1 METLKSKIDMNR
13 LPHHIGIIMDG
24 NGRWAK
30 NRNLPRSMGHKEGA
44 KRVIDIVEASYK
56 LGIESLSLYAFSTET
71 WKRPEEEVNKLM
83 ELLIYYIRTQ
93 LNKIIKNNIKIN
105 VMGDITKLPK
115 KVQSEVERV
124 LSLTKSNDQM
134 TLNIGLNYGG
144 RDEIIKAV
152 KNISKEY
159 KEGIIDIEDIDE
171 NTFSDYLYTK
181 GQPELD
187 LLIRSSGELRVSNFM
202 LYQLAYCEFWFS
214 NILWPDFKEELLY
227 KAIIDYQNR
236 DRRFGGI

>member
-134 TLNIGLNYGG
+134 ILNIGLNYGG

>member
-1 METLKSKIDMNR
+1 METLKSQIDMSK
-13 LPHHIGIIMDG
+13 LPKHIGIIMDG
-24 NGRWAK
+24 NGRWAQ
-30 NRNLPRSMGHKEGA
+30 NRNLPRPMGHKEGT

-71 WKRPEEEVNKLM
+71 WKRPEDEVNKLM

-105 VMGDITKLPK
+105 LMGDITELPE
-115 KVQSEVERV
+115 KVQKEVSRA
-124 LSLTKSNDQM
+124 LSLTKTNDKM

-144 RDEIIKAV
+144 RDEIIRAV
-152 KNISKEY
+152 KNIAQEY
-159 KEGIIDIEDIDE
+159 KKGITNIDDINE
-171 NTFSDYLYTK
+171 ETFKDYLYTK
-181 GQPELD
+181 DQPELD

-214 NILWPDFKEELLY
+214 NVLWPDFKEEYLY

>member
-93 LNKIIKNNIKIN
+93 LNKITKNNIKIN